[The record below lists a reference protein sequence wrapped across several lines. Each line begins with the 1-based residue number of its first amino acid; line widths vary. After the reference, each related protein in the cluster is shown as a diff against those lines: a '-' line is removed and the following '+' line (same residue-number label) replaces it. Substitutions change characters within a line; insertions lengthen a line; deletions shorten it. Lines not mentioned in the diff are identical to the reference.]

1 VSLAAFYVL
10 AALTVVAASGVVFL
24 RNPVH
29 CAMSLV
35 TALFLIAVCFMSLQA
50 HLVAALQIIV
60 YAGAVMILFLF
71 VIMLLNLQ
79 SETVRESRVGQKVV
93 GAIAA
98 LAVAGLL
105 ARTLVAGKMAV
116 IREPHVNPEFGT
128 TQAVARMLFREHV
141 VAFEL
146 TSLLLLV
153 AVVGA
158 VVLARRDR

>member
-1 VSLAAFYVL
+1 MSVAAFYVL
-10 AALTVVAASGVVFL
+10 AALTVAAASGVIIL

-35 TALFLIAVCFMSLQA
+35 AALFLIAVSFMSLQA

-60 YAGAVMILFLF
+60 YAGAVMVLFLF

-79 SETVRESRVGQKVV
+79 AENVPESHVGQKIV
-93 GAIAA
+93 GAVAA
-98 LAVAGLL
+98 AAVAFLL
-105 ARTLVAGKMAV
+105 ARTIIAGKMAV
-116 IREPHVNPEFGT
+116 IREPHINPEFGT

-153 AVVGA
+153 ADVGA

>member
-1 VSLAAFYVL
+1 VNVAAFYVL
-10 AALTVVAASGVVFL
+10 AALTVAAASGVVFL

-35 TALFLIAVCFMSLQA
+35 AALFLIAISYMSLQA

-79 SETVRESRVGQKVV
+79 SEAVPESHVGQKVV

-98 LAVAGLL
+98 AAVAFLL
-105 ARTLVAGKMAV
+105 ARTVVAGKMAV
-116 IREPHVNPEFGT
+116 IREPHFNPEFGT

-158 VVLARRDR
+158 IVLARRDR